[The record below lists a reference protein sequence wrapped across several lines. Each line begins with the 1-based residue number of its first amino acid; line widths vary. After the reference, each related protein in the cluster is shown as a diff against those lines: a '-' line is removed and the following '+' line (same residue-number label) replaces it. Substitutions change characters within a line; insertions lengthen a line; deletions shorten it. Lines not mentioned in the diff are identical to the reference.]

1 MSTVLTGVGR
11 GWGKIKT
18 SESEQY
24 VEKTSNKPL
33 RQVRPIRFS
42 KKCVST
48 VAASC
53 QIFEEY
59 DMHVFSHYQVLIW
72 KVSSTPSSATTK
84 TVSNVKQSI
93 ETERSEKKHM
103 R

>member
-59 DMHVFSHYQVLIW
+59 DMHVFSHYQSPHLESIVDA
-72 KVSSTPSSATTK
+72 VFGHNEDSFECETK
-84 TVSNVKQSI
+84 Y
-93 ETERSEKKHM
+93 
-103 R
+103 